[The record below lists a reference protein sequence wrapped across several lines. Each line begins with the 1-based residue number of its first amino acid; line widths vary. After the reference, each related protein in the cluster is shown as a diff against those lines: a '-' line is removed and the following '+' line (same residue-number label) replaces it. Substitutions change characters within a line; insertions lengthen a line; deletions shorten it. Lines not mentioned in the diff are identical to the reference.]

1 MSTITKTFRASFRTA
16 RRNGATE
23 AEAEPG
29 SAAPQDLPPVPCRAA
44 RLLALAHFIER
55 QIEAG
60 AFKSYGDAGR
70 RIGITAGR
78 VTQVMNLLLLAP
90 EIQESILVGEIR
102 ESERGLR
109 QVVNQPDWSRQRRT

>member
-1 MSTITKTFRASFRTA
+1 MKCARARS
-16 RRNGATE
+16 
-23 AEAEPG
+23 
-29 SAAPQDLPPVPCRAA
+29 RAA
-44 RLLALAHFIER
+44 RQLALAHFIER

-60 AFKSYGDAGR
+60 AFKSYGATGR

-109 QVVNQPDWSRQRRT
+109 RVVIQPDWSRQRRT